1 MRTTEKQK
9 FALSQSV
16 ILAMNMAREALQN
29 AFGKDVSWHHANI
42 IADAGYDGGY
52 DEPRYSEHR
61 NITIH
66 VQCDHPTEKGF
77 TEVFLKCRL
86 SKSLLFWEPRS
97 VEFNFPKFPF
107 KFHYENAEHDGRLMS
122 ALNKVAT

>member
-16 ILAMNMAREALQN
+16 LLAMNMARKALQN
-29 AFGKDVSWHHANI
+29 AFGKDVIWRHANI
-42 IADAGYDGGY
+42 MADAGYDGGY

-66 VQCDHPTEKGF
+66 IQCDHPTEKDF
-77 TEVFLKCRL
+77 TEVILKCKL
-86 SKSLLFWEPRS
+86 SKSPLFWEPRS
-97 VEFNFPKFPF
+97 VEFDFPEFPF
-107 KFHYENAEHDGRLMS
+107 EVHYETWS
-122 ALNKVAT
+122 ARGD